1 MDERI
6 ASDARF
12 SALAK
17 VRQARMMSGE
27 ERVLAGPRLFAG
39 VCERMK
45 EGLRDEN
52 PEVGDEGIHQMLLQ
66 RLKRLRKLETA
77 RHTIR

>member
-17 VRQARMMSGE
+17 VRQARMMTGE

-52 PEVGDEGIHQMLLQ
+52 PEVDDDEIHQMLLL
-66 RLKRLRKLETA
+66 RLNRLRKLEAA
-77 RHTIR
+77 RRPIR

>member
-52 PEVGDEGIHQMLLQ
+52 PEAVEEEIHQMLLLRLS
-66 RLKRLRKLETA
+66 RLKKLEA
-77 RHTIR
+77 ASRPIR